1 MESTDDH
8 THQPAINV
16 ELKTAEILEIF
27 DRQVFNQFKKCFKRI
42 FRFFDFVY
50 KKYQSNTALKV
61 DHKDKLKLK
70 IETETSYLF
79 AALRVIIIELVYGFC
94 F

>member
-27 DRQVFNQFKKCFKRI
+27 DRQVFNQFKKA
-42 FRFFDFVY
+42 V
-50 KKYQSNTALKV
+50 LKEFL
-61 DHKDKLKLK
+61 DSLISSTESTKATRRLKLITK
-70 IETETSYLF
+70 TN
-79 AALRVIIIELVYGFC
+79 
-94 F
+94 